1 MTTCLSRNH
10 LCLNNPMMVLSSL
23 SHDQVE
29 STYHQ
34 VIEYAIQLDR
44 AKIFLLEQCLL
55 NSTTNA
61 SFFKYIL
68 NHPPPLFLLH
78 QTFHAVGPYHE
89 SAGLPHVLVASWQ
102 NSLTS
107 LQLCLCLGFFYGSCL
122 VCISKPIR
130 TEDLTEWETAFCRHL
145 IA

>member
-44 AKIFLLEQCLL
+44 ANIFLLEQCLL